1 MRGTSN
7 IETVRWECYRCNSVN
22 QNSNTFHSYELP
34 SSLDES
40 LLERA
45 RSTDDTSI
53 SSPRLSPSVFMP
65 SAHSSPVDGRA
76 VPGTHI
82 PQHSAASLSHSSQ
95 CLSSASSAHDDL
107 SPKHHNMRTLVV
119 NANGILGKS
128 AMFGNLIDYTKPDK
142 LDPSIKSGEFMPP
155 VFSPP
160 IRRDRN
166 KHGGGGWVGGGWGG
180 VGWCPHSG
188 TGLFHC
194 RWGETTWLFSRDC
207 LGWSVTLGWEKTLHW
222 KFL

>member
-1 MRGTSN
+1 MWNWRGLR
-7 IETVRWECYRCNSVN
+7 ELYVVERLWAWAVTVRWECYRCNSVN

-45 RSTDDTSI
+45 RSTDDTSV
-53 SSPRLSPSVFMP
+53 SSRRLSPSVFMP

-95 CLSSASSAHDDL
+95 RLSSASSARDDL
-107 SPKHHNMRTLVV
+107 NPKHHNMRTLVV

-128 AMFGNLIDYTKPDK
+128 ATFANLIDYTKPDIVLMQETK

-155 VFSPP
+155 GFSAP
-160 IRRDRN
+160 IRQDRN
-166 KHGGGGWVGGGWGG
+166 KHGGG
-180 VGWCPHSG
+180 S
-188 TGLFHC
+188 
-194 RWGETTWLFSRDC
+194 S
-207 LGWSVTLGWEKTLHW
+207 
-222 KFL
+222 